1 MRVGQV
7 RRQSAPE
14 AQGFE
19 ARLPMQLL
27 LALAT
32 LLSVACTASGTC
44 QPSQTDLATTLTIIS
59 SQQTKLQ
66 AQNAAYDGVVVRSPA
81 RKTVTRSITRGD
93 SSPGCCAMENE
104 AGRWMLTLMFGSAR
118 RSVVS
123 SYIQLPWYRLK
134 LWGPATGCCERRGQ
148 VIPKSVPA
156 GATDDRGANAAHG

>member
-7 RRQSAPE
+7 RRQWAPE

-81 RKTVTRSITRGD
+81 RKTVTRSIKQGGIAHRGVVRWRTRQGV
-93 SSPGCCAMENE
+93 GCLLYCLA
-104 AGRWMLTLMFGSAR
+104 
-118 RSVVS
+118 V
-123 SYIQLPWYRLK
+123 
-134 LWGPATGCCERRGQ
+134 
-148 VIPKSVPA
+148 
-156 GATDDRGANAAHG
+156 RGALLFRAISSCHGID